1 MLVDIS
7 AARARARL
15 VPVPKSGG
23 IRWLAELDPCTA
35 RAYGRLVADLAPR
48 IERALAPSVL
58 ANRVA
63 FADPARGIVRLEP
76 WRSAR
81 RRFRR
86 ALGQGV
92 SGAVSVVLADVRDC
106 YGSIGSQVCELALR
120 RVGASRDQVAQL
132 AWLLEE
138 LRAAGVPGLP
148 VGPSPSA
155 VLANAVLSGA
165 DRSLAT
171 AGFEHLRWVD
181 DFIVFA
187 THSGE
192 GERALAV
199 LRFALAD
206 VGLELAETKTRL
218 LTDRDAMASTVL
230 GYLPSGQEAAVTLR
244 NDADALASLQGAY
257 PLVPRDGRM
266 DLGGRA
272 SRATRWSG

>member
-1 MLVDIS
+1 MLVDIAS
-7 AARARARL
+7 AGARARL

-23 IRWLAELDPCTA
+23 IRWLAELDPSTA
-35 RAYGRLVADLAPR
+35 RAYERLVADLAPQ
-48 IERALAPSVL
+48 IERSLAPSVL
-58 ANRVA
+58 ANRVV

-86 ALGQGV
+86 ALGDGV
-92 SGAVSVVLADVRDC
+92 TGAVSVVLADVRDC
-106 YGSIGSQVCELALR
+106 YGSIGSQVCELVLR
-120 RVGASRDQVAQL
+120 RVGASGDQVVHL
-132 AWLLEE
+132 AGLLRE

-148 VGPSPSA
+148 VGPTPSA
-155 VLANAVLSGA
+155 VLANAVLAGA
-165 DRSLAT
+165 DRSLAA

-187 THSGE
+187 THAGG

-206 VGLELAETKTRL
+206 VGLELAEAKTQL

-244 NDADALASLQGAY
+244 TDADAVPGLQSAY
-257 PLVPRDGRM
+257 PLVPRDGRV

-272 SRATRWSG
+272 SRAARGGG